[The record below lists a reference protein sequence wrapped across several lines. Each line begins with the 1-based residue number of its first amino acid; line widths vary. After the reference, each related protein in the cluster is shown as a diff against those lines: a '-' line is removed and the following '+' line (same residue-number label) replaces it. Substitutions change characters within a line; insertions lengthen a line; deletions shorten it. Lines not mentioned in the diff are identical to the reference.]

1 MSSPGRQ
8 KRNGKRRN
16 ESQADSHLVDD
27 KQNDTAAWNEL
38 LKKIGMYMELLFIL
52 NSRRDK
58 EVWQYIVG
66 VAAHLEYLAVLILW
80 VDAGK
85 PGSFED
91 YEARLTLGP
100 AISKV
105 GGRNLLE
112 PAIIEAVRAING
124 LRNSVAHRGAVSGV
138 TVPGNAQRGVYKGG
152 HVFTDLEAFQKL
164 VADAD
169 GAITVMSDWLRK
181 QETR

>member
-1 MSSPGRQ
+1 MDND
-8 KRNGKRRN
+8 RNNR
-16 ESQADSHLVDD
+16 
-27 KQNDTAAWNEL
+27 AAWNDL
-38 LKKIGMYMELLFIL
+38 LKEIGMYMELLFIL

-66 VAAHLEYLAVLILW
+66 VAAQLEYLAVLILW
-80 VDAGK
+80 ADAGK

-91 YEARLTLGP
+91 YEDRLTLGQ
-100 AISKV
+100 AISRIENK
-105 GGRNLLE
+105 GLLDL
-112 PAIIEAVRAING
+112 AVIDVVRAINR

-152 HVFTDLEAFQKL
+152 HVFIDLEALQKL
-164 VADAD
+164 VSDAN

-181 QETR
+181 QRAL